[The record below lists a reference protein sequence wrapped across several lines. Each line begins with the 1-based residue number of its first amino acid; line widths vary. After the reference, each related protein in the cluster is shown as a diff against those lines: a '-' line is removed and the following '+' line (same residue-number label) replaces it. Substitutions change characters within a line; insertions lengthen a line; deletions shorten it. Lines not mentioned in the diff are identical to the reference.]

1 MLAQL
6 IRDNRKIVDKIKK
19 SQIDS
24 FIQLLKENEV
34 SSIRNFQAASFFD
47 PHPSRN
53 YHVKRD

>member
-19 SQIDS
+19 TQIDG

-34 SSIRNFQAASFFD
+34 RGHYFS
-47 PHPSRN
+47 
-53 YHVKRD
+53 